1 MAKLDRSSSAGLSDP
16 GVTRGVLGR
25 YAPAV
30 VVGGVVFALS
40 LLTRIVLIFVH
51 GGWPAS
57 RWPQVGRAFVTGA
70 IYDVLVTMWLL
81 APLVLYLTLA
91 STRWLGRRV
100 NRALLF
106 GTVTIAI
113 GGALFVAMAE
123 LFFFDE
129 FDGRFNFVAVDYL
142 VYPTEVVNNIWESY
156 PTGWIVAGIAAVAIL
171 LVYISR
177 RWLRRA
183 IETAAP
189 LRGRL
194 QIAGGYLAALGLL
207 SLATSPN
214 LAKVS
219 DDRALNEL
227 ASNGYYAFWQAL
239 WG

>member
-106 GTVTIAI
+106 ATTTIAI

-123 LFFFDE
+123 ILFFDE

-156 PTGWIVAGIAAVAIL
+156 PTARIVAGIVIVAVA
-171 LVYISR
+171 LVYVAR
-177 RWLRRA
+177 RRIRA
-183 IETAAP
+183 AITAAAP
-189 LRGRL
+189 LRSRL
-194 QIAGGYLAALGLL
+194 AVAGAYAAALAAL
-207 SLATSPN
+207 SLAVSPK
-214 LAKVS
+214 LSHVS
-219 DDRALNEL
+219 EDRALNEL
-227 ASNGYYAFWQAL
+227 ASNGYYTFWQAL
-239 WG
+239 